1 MQTRLL
7 FDFQVLFD
15 IVDIALSHLAE
26 YGILSGYIANFHQ
39 AVGILFVCMEW
50 YGNTVAAVE
59 FFTDDAGAKCIA
71 ILANHEI
78 QHGRSVIGRYDLW
91 IFIGR

>member
-1 MQTRLL
+1 MNRTFRPRMQTRLL
-7 FDFQVLFD
+7 FDFKVLFD
-15 IVDIALSHLAE
+15 IVDIALSPLAE

-59 FFTDDAGAKCIA
+59 FFTYDAGAKGIA
-71 ILANHEI
+71 I
-78 QHGRSVIGRYDLW
+78 
-91 IFIGR
+91 

>member
-1 MQTRLL
+1 MNRTFRMRMQMRLL

-26 YGILSGYIANFHQ
+26 YGILSGHIANFHQ
-39 AVGILFVCMEW
+39 AVRILFICMEW

-59 FFTDDAGAKCIA
+59 FFTDDAGAKGIA
-71 ILANHEI
+71 I
-78 QHGRSVIGRYDLW
+78 
-91 IFIGR
+91 

>member
-39 AVGILFVCMEW
+39 AVWDFVRLHGW

-59 FFTDDAGAKCIA
+59 FFTDDAGA
-71 ILANHEI
+71 
-78 QHGRSVIGRYDLW
+78 RYSHLSQS
-91 IFIGR
+91 

>member
-26 YGILSGYIANFHQ
+26 YSILSGYIANFHQ

-50 YGNTVAAVE
+50 YGNTVATVE
-59 FFTDDAGAKCIA
+59 FFTDDAGAKGIA
-71 ILANHEI
+71 I
-78 QHGRSVIGRYDLW
+78 
-91 IFIGR
+91 

>member
-15 IVDIALSHLAE
+15 IVDIALSHLTE

-59 FFTDDAGAKCIA
+59 FFTDDAGTQSIA
-71 ILANHEI
+71 IQSYHQVQKRRA
-78 QHGRSVIGRYDLW
+78 VICLNDSL
-91 IFIGR
+91 IFIR

>member
-1 MQTRLL
+1 MNRTFRPRLQTRLL

-26 YGILSGYIANFHQ
+26 YGILSGYIANFHK

-59 FFTDDAGAKCIA
+59 FFTDDAGAKGIA
-71 ILANHEI
+71 I
-78 QHGRSVIGRYDLW
+78 
-91 IFIGR
+91 